1 VRIYRLGW
9 WRGGR
14 AGCRVAAI
22 ALILVSGLGL
32 PAGGHAE
39 DGASGPINLWPV
51 YDNRVDPLDRTRERS
66 GLGPLLWSSRSLDGD
81 VEEFGIRP
89 FFFRREEKA
98 SQKIEWDFL
107 YPLTTYRRS
116 EGDWE
121 FKFIELF
128 SFRGEGSP
136 QAGREERADI
146 FPFYFSGT
154 REDGMAY
161 WGIMPFGGKVY
172 DRFFGE
178 EAEWALFPLY
188 FRSVRRG
195 EATTYFPWPFLSVT
209 GGLDP
214 ATKHTGFR
222 VVPFYGQETKEGV
235 FEKYFALW
243 PLVLYQRTGL
253 DGDDPQ
259 TDLAVLP
266 FYASHRGTAL
276 DSTTVLWPF
285 FTYTDNRERQFEQW
299 DILWPF
305 GKVARGEGRQ
315 TVQAFPLYM
324 DDRKVLRN
332 EFLMKEI
339 RYRDRFLLFPLY
351 ARNEEEYLDS
361 RKVRDRILWY
371 LYSDAREEGSDGSS
385 RRVDAWPFVR
395 YERDREGAVIF
406 QTLALLEAFLPANE
420 WIERNYSPLWSLYT
434 YRRNPAGDSV
444 YSFFWNL
451 LRHEETQA
459 GTSIEVLGPL
469 LQYREAG
476 ADSAFSL
483 LGGLFQYEVQQGERS
498 VRLFGAPVITWSERP
513 QAVAVLDP
521 RGGNR

>member
-1 VRIYRLGW
+1 MKIYRPGW
-9 WRGGR
+9 WRGGGI
-14 AGCRVAAI
+14 GCQVAAI
-22 ALILVSGLGL
+22 AMILVAVLGL

-39 DGASGPINLWPV
+39 DDASGPITLWPV
-51 YDNRVDPLDRTRERS
+51 YDSRVNPLDHTREQG
-66 GLGPLLWSSRSLDGD
+66 GLGPLLWSSRSRDGD
-81 VEEFGIRP
+81 VEELGVRP
-89 FFFRREEKA
+89 FFFRREEQA
-98 SQKIEWDFL
+98 NQTLEWDFL

-116 EGDWE
+116 ERDWE

-128 SFRGEGSP
+128 NFRAEGSP
-136 QAGREERADI
+136 QAGHEERGDF

-154 REDGMAY
+154 REDGTAY
-161 WGIMPFGGKVY
+161 WGIMPFGGKAY

-195 EATTYFPWPFLSVT
+195 EATTYFPWPLVSVT
-209 GGLDP
+209 RGLDP
-214 ATKHTGFR
+214 ATKHAGVR

-276 DSTTVLWPF
+276 DSTTLLWPF

-299 DILWPF
+299 DLLWPF

-315 TVQAFPLYM
+315 TVQVFPLYM
-324 DDRKVLRN
+324 DDRKVLHN
-332 EFLMKEI
+332 EFLFREI

-351 ARNEEEYLDS
+351 VRNEEEYPDG

-371 LYSDAREEGSDGSS
+371 LYSDAREEGRDGSA
-385 RRVDAWPFVR
+385 RRIDAWPFVH
-395 YERDREGAVIF
+395 YQRDREGAVTF
-406 QTLALLEAFLPANE
+406 QTLALLEPLLPENE

-469 LQYREAG
+469 LHYREAG
-476 ADSAFSL
+476 ADTTLSL
-483 LGGLFQYEVQQGERS
+483 LGGLLQVEGHPGAHT
-498 VRLFGAPVITWSERP
+498 VRLFGNPVITWSERP
-513 QAVAVLDP
+513 QAAAVLDP